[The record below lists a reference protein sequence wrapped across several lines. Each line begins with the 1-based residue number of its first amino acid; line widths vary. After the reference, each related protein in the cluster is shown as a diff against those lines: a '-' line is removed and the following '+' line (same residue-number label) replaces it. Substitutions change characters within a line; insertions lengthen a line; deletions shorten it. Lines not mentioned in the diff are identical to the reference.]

1 MVVING
7 VEFKLKQAKI
17 KRMWVD
23 FFDYWI
29 NLPGMPA
36 QAQSVLRGMLKFYES
51 DLFDVAK
58 LDADTASSWFV
69 EALRFRYL
77 TQLSYKEGLKEKSST
92 FDKLE
97 ALLHYYMWDY
107 LVNRLQGR
115 LSHQQL
121 VLLERNKEILN
132 WYQTKLSDK
141 DHQIGME
148 YFVRLGSG
156 QEISS
161 ENQQKDEQPE
171 KMKQF
176 VDILELN
183 FFNNMYIFFDFYL
196 FGFIFLIL
204 TIVII
209 FFRTFLKKLKI
220 NKNLW
225 WK

>member
-17 KRMWVD
+17 KSMWVD

-29 NLPGMPA
+29 NLPGMPV
-36 QAQSVLRGMLKFYES
+36 QAQGVLRGMLKFYES

-92 FDKLE
+92 IDKLE

-121 VLLERNKEILN
+121 VLLEKNKEILK

-183 FFNNMYIFFDFYL
+183 FFNNMYIFFDLYL

-209 FFRTFLKKLKI
+209 FFHTFFKKLKI